1 MNRSDSASRAARSHH
16 LCVSNGKCRG
26 RVLQKGTLASMH
38 KADTQG
44 WSGVTVLVRRHGR
57 PGLAW
62 LPRGAVRVGAPE
74 FRHLFD
80 VRMQGGEAIKN
91 GFSSQ
96 LSCLKSIN

>member
-44 WSGVTVLVRRHGR
+44 MVRDDRAR
-57 PGLAW
+57 EETWAARAGLASARCRAGGS
-62 LPRGAVRVGAPE
+62 PRV
-74 FRHLFD
+74 
-80 VRMQGGEAIKN
+80 
-91 GFSSQ
+91 
-96 LSCLKSIN
+96 